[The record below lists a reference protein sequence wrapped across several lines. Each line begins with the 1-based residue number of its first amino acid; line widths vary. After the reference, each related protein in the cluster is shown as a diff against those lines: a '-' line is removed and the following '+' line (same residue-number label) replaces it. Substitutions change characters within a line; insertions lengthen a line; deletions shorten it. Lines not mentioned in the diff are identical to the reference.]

1 MADPTSEIVSAVSI
15 YGLNYGAT
23 IPLVYTL
30 RVDWSNGEHLAGDV
44 AALCDGATV
53 NPAFQ
58 SVAAEASGTL
68 YFTITHAAPATGVTI
83 TATLTVDDSGLD
95 SNSVENLTVA

>member
-1 MADPTSEIVSAVSI
+1 MADPTTEIISSVNI
-15 YGLNYGAT
+15 FGLNDGAT
-23 IPLVYTL
+23 IPLEYTL

-44 AALCDGATV
+44 AALCTGATV

-58 SVAAEASGTL
+58 SVAADAIGTL
-68 YFTITHAAPATGVTI
+68 YFTITHSAAATGVTI

>member
-1 MADPTSEIVSAVSI
+1 MADPTTEIISAVSI
-15 YGLNYGAT
+15 VGLNDGAT

-30 RVDWSNGEHLAGDV
+30 RVDWSNGEHLAGEV
-44 AALCDGATV
+44 AALCTGATV

-58 SVAAEASGTL
+58 SVAAEGSGTL
-68 YFTITHAAPATGVTI
+68 YFTIAHAAAATGVTI
-83 TATLTVDDSGLD
+83 TATLTVDGNGLD